1 MKLQRFF
8 LPLLFVASTPSFA
21 TTLNYTQTF
30 SVGTVGSFTLHFSA
44 DSASP
49 TTITALTSSTLN
61 SDPLTLLAPGTLGG
75 NDNLFHPATI
85 NTSAGGW
92 DGGGLAFLDVTTG
105 DQWNLYD
112 GGYNGYSVP
121 GIWDLNGTVDPNGVP
136 TVGFTTTS
144 TPATTVDEPATL
156 GLLAIAGLAMLRRHR
171 RICPQPA

>member
-1 MKLQRFF
+1 MKLHRFI
-8 LPLLFVASTPSFA
+8 LPMFFMASTPSFA
-21 TTLNYTQTF
+21 TTLDFTQTF
-30 SVGTVGSFTLHFSA
+30 SVATVGSFTLHFAA

-61 SDPLTLLAPGTLGG
+61 GDSLTLLTPGTLGG
-75 NDNLFHPATI
+75 NDNLFHPASI

-92 DGGGLAFLDVTTG
+92 DGGGLSFQDVTTG

-112 GGYNGYSVP
+112 GGSSGFSVP
-121 GIWDLNGTVDPNGVP
+121 GIWDSLGTVSGGGVP
-136 TVGFTTTS
+136 TVNFTTAS